1 MTPQTRPSP
10 GLLFTTLHGKMG
22 LSIMFQDVAA
32 GSAGFTLPAASAII
46 RASYQ

>member
-10 GLLFTTLHGKMG
+10 GLLLAALLGKTG

-32 GSAGFTLPAASAII
+32 GGAGFTLHAASAII

>member
-10 GLLFTTLHGKMG
+10 GLLFTTLRGKTG
-22 LSIMFQDVAA
+22 LSIIFQDVAA
-32 GSAGFTLPAASAII
+32 GGAGFTLPAASAII